1 MAAGFSARLL
11 QGFSLFSLWRITRS
25 HRSAHFV
32 ALTSILSFL
41 ILAWLVY
48 ERATS
53 RL

>member
-11 QGFSLFSLWRITRS
+11 QGFSLFSLWRITWS
-25 HRSAHFV
+25 HRSVHFV

>member
-1 MAAGFSARLL
+1 MAAGFSALLL